1 MKKILCW
8 LLLLVAAGALLR
20 AYVVARQEIVRL
32 KANQSALGEQ
42 IAHYETRL
50 GDSAASCRVLR
61 LRCREYE
68 ELRAQDAAEIRQL
81 GIRLRR
87 TEAMA
92 RTSLSTTVESA
103 APLRDTLRLY
113 DTLRLFRWQ
122 DPWVEV
128 AGEIDGDTVRC
139 RVVSV
144 DTLLQV
150 VHRVP
155 RRFWFIRWGTKAI
168 RQEIVS
174 KNPHTRVVYAEYV
187 ALER

>member
-1 MKKILCW
+1 MKKMFFG
-8 LLLLVAAGALLR
+8 LLLLLAAGALLR
-20 AYVVARQEIVRL
+20 AYVVSQHEIERL
-32 KANQSALGEQ
+32 RANQSALGEQ
-42 IAHYETRL
+42 IAHYQTSL

-87 TEAMA
+87 TEALA
-92 RTSLSTTVESA
+92 RTSLSTTVESS

-144 DTLLQV
+144 DTLVQV

-187 ALER
+187 ALEN